1 MPRETVGLE
10 AEMESSS
17 SSSRRPEET
26 GRDPDI
32 LSRNHHEP
40 RQTIV
45 LATHPVQAA
54 GIISEDSGI
63 QSSTSSSS
71 LRNPPAV
78 LGDKRKDDVEHY
90 RRPLKSRA
98 LERQQSWSP
107 SNLDFSY
114 DYTNEAIEPDQ
125 GQRPSRQRIES
136 FAARRT
142 ERPPSMSSV
151 TATTPTYPTS
161 VQDLTAPVLP
171 SNDQL
176 LDSLPMA
183 TRLYDVLNSEAHV
196 PGMSRSQPAGSR
208 STRTRIP
215 SGVLPLE
222 SEASTLVSHFLDH
235 TNTSLPIL
243 NKTRLWL
250 QVEAL
255 YTNVHDVLKQEDV
268 CLVFRKSINTAKR
281 RSESFCADRLE

>member
-1 MPRETVGLE
+1 
-10 AEMESSS
+10 MESSTS
-17 SSSRRPEET
+17 PSRRPQET

-40 RQTIV
+40 QQTI
-45 LATHPVQAA
+45 AAASHSVQAA
-54 GIISEDSGI
+54 GVIAEGPGH
-63 QSSTSSSS
+63 QSLTSSSS
-71 LRNPPAV
+71 LPNPPAI

-114 DYTNEAIEPDQ
+114 GHTDEARRSDQ
-125 GQRPSRQRIES
+125 GQRPSRQVIES
-136 FAARRT
+136 FPARRT
-142 ERPPSMSSV
+142 DRPPSMSSV
-151 TATTPTYPTS
+151 TATTPNYPNS
-161 VQDLTAPVLP
+161 VQDLTTAVLP

-183 TRLYDVLNSEAHV
+183 TRLHEVLHSEA
-196 PGMSRSQPAGSR
+196 PIPAMSRLQPAGSR

-243 NKTRLWL
+243 SKARLWL

-255 YTNVHDVLKQEDV
+255 YANVHDVPKQEDV
-268 CLVFRKSINTAKR
+268 CLVFRKSISTAKR
-281 RSESFCADRLE
+281 RSESF